1 MTKKQ
6 YGERIRIARQRKN
19 MRQIDVSTAL
29 EEYNIEINQSAIGK
43 IERGE
48 RNLNV
53 QELVAIAEIL
63 EVSVDW
69 IVKGGE
75 LKIS

>member
-19 MRQIDVSTAL
+19 MRQIDLSTAL
-29 EEYNIEINQSAIGK
+29 EEYGIEINQSAIGK

-48 RNLNV
+48 RNINV
-53 QELVAIAEIL
+53 QELAAIAEIL
-63 EVSVDW
+63 EVSVEW

-75 LKIS
+75 LKIL

>member
-6 YGERIRIARQRKN
+6 YGERIRFVRQIKN
-19 MRQIDVSTAL
+19 IRQIDVSTAL
-29 EEYNIEINQSAIGK
+29 EEYGIEISQSAIGK

-53 QELVAIAEIL
+53 QELAAIAEIL
-63 EVSVDW
+63 DVSVEW

-75 LKIS
+75 LKIL

>member
-1 MTKKQ
+1 MSKKQ
-6 YGERIRIARQRKN
+6 YGERLRIARQRKN
-19 MRQIDVSTAL
+19 MRQIDLSTAL

-43 IERGE
+43 IERGQ

-53 QELVAIAEIL
+53 QELAAIAEIL
-63 EVSVDW
+63 EVSVEW